1 MTETIPFSKLREQS
15 EDTFELVVAAS
26 KRAGQINNLRTA
38 KYPLPTLTEDQEETF
53 EETPEEEEMVNWDK
67 MEKPV
72 TSAVNEMLAG
82 KVSYRYREEAKE
94 TVAEEMDIDLQE

>member
-26 KRAGQINNLRTA
+26 KRSVQINNLRAA

-53 EETPEEEEMVNWDK
+53 EETPEEEESINWDK
-67 MEKPV
+67 MDKPV
-72 TSAVNEMLAG
+72 TAAVNEMLAG
-82 KVSYRYREEAKE
+82 KVNYHYTEEIKE
-94 TVAEEMDIDLQE
+94 TTAEEIDLDFQE

>member
-15 EDTFELVVAAS
+15 EDTFELIVASS
-26 KRAGQINNLRTA
+26 KRAGQINDLRMA

-53 EETPEEEEMVNWDK
+53 DETPEEEELVNWDK
-67 MEKPV
+67 MVKPV

-82 KVSYRYREEAKE
+82 KVDYHYTEEVKE
-94 TVAEEMDIDLQE
+94 TVAEETDLDFQE